1 MDSKKI
7 KDDMFVVLT
16 YTIFDLEKNIIE
28 KVDAPIS
35 HIQGFGKK
43 LLQKIEDKLNG
54 KQAGDEL
61 EVRIE
66 PDDGFG
72 NYDDSLIIKDKL
84 SNVPE
89 EYRKKDEL
97 ISFVNEK
104 GDKKDFRVIDLNN
117 DTITLDGNH
126 YLAGKELVYKIRILD
141 VRESTPFDKEQAQ
154 INMLNG

>member
-66 PDDGFG
+66 PGDGFG
-72 NYDDSLIIKDKL
+72 DYDDSLIIKDKL

-117 DTITLDGNH
+117 ETITLDGNH

>member
-117 DTITLDGNH
+117 ETITLDGNH

>member
-1 MDSKKI
+1 
-7 KDDMFVVLT
+7 MFVVLT
-16 YTIFDLEKNIIE
+16 YTIFDLENNIIE
-28 KVDAPIS
+28 KVDSPIS

>member
-16 YTIFDLEKNIIE
+16 YTIFDLENNIIE
-28 KVDAPIS
+28 KVDSPIS

>member
-16 YTIFDLEKNIIE
+16 YTIFDLENNIIE
-28 KVDAPIS
+28 KVDSPIS

-66 PDDGFG
+66 PSDGFG
-72 NYDDSLIIKDKL
+72 DYDDSLIIKDKL

-117 DTITLDGNH
+117 ETITLDGNH
-126 YLAGKELVYKIRILD
+126 YLAGKELVYKIKILD

>member
-28 KVDAPIS
+28 KVDSPIS

>member
-66 PDDGFG
+66 PSDGFG
-72 NYDDSLIIKDKL
+72 DYDDSLIIKDKL

-117 DTITLDGNH
+117 ETITLDGNH
-126 YLAGKELVYKIRILD
+126 YLAGKELVYKIKILD

>member
-16 YTIFDLEKNIIE
+16 YTIFDLENNIIE
-28 KVDAPIS
+28 KVDSPIS

-117 DTITLDGNH
+117 ETITLDGNH

>member
-1 MDSKKI
+1 
-7 KDDMFVVLT
+7 MFVVLT
-16 YTIFDLEKNIIE
+16 YTIFDLENNIIE
-28 KVDAPIS
+28 KVDSPIS

-84 SNVPE
+84 SNG
-89 EYRKKDEL
+89 Y
-97 ISFVNEK
+97 
-104 GDKKDFRVIDLNN
+104 DLG
-117 DTITLDGNH
+117 TL
-126 YLAGKELVYKIRILD
+126 ASD
-141 VRESTPFDKEQAQ
+141 VRIYAEGISNKMKEARS
-154 INMLNG
+154 